1 MLVLSFSCVPNNKL
15 HFKAHT
21 EIDFKLSGNWIF
33 INLKL
38 NQTDSLKFIIDSGV
52 DETIINT
59 RTAKLLKYKFDKKGS
74 FSGALKTDSVYYSE
88 NNTIFIG
95 NLKLDSLILVQIP
108 LENLEQ
114 TFGVTIDGFIGEAL
128 FKKYIVNIDFVRE
141 KIQLYKDN
149 IDFEQKDSLF
159 PIDFNII
166 NKCPVITTSFILY
179 NNDSMLGNFMVD
191 LGYRNAIA
199 FNNPFIKKNKL
210 LSKLEKF
217 YIFNATG
224 VIGAEK
230 SYKTRMKTLKF
241 GNQQL
246 DSIPYM
252 LSLSDEGT
260 LSSDDYDGII
270 GMDILTRFASIGID
284 YKNKKMYLGKY
295 IYKSDSI
302 YSEVNCS
309 GIELKKII
317 GTSKVIIN
325 AVYENSPA
333 SEAGLKEGDELIA
346 IKGIEVNNYELT
358 EIKKILRLKGKT
370 IDLSVK
376 RANKILLF
384 KINLRELI

>member
-1 MLVLSFSCVPNNKL
+1 
-15 HFKAHT
+15 
-21 EIDFKLSGNWIF
+21 
-33 INLKL
+33 
-38 NQTDSLKFIIDSGV
+38 
-52 DETIINT
+52 
-59 RTAKLLKYKFDKKGS
+59 
-74 FSGALKTDSVYYSE
+74 
-88 NNTIFIG
+88 
-95 NLKLDSLILVQIP
+95 
-108 LENLEQ
+108 
-114 TFGVTIDGFIGEAL
+114 
-128 FKKYIVNIDFVRE
+128 
-141 KIQLYKDN
+141 
-149 IDFEQKDSLF
+149 
-159 PIDFNII
+159 
-166 NKCPVITTSFILY
+166 
-179 NNDSMLGNFMVD
+179 MLGNFMID

-217 YIFNATG
+217 YTFNATG

-241 GNQQL
+241 GKQQM

-260 LSSDDYDGII
+260 LSSNDYDGII

-284 YKNKKMYLGKY
+284 YKNNKMYLGKY

-333 SEAGLKEGDELIA
+333 SEVGLKEGDELIA

-358 EIKKILRLKGKT
+358 EIKKILRLKGKK
-370 IDLSVK
+370 IDLNVK

>member
-1 MLVLSFSCVPNNKL
+1 MLVLFFSCVPNTKL
-15 HFKAHT
+15 HLKAPT

-108 LENLEQ
+108 LENLEE

-141 KIQLYKDN
+141 KIQLYKDS

-166 NKCPVITTSFILY
+166 NKCPVINTSFILY
-179 NNDSMLGNFMVD
+179 NNDSMLGNFMID

-217 YIFNATG
+217 YTFNATG

-241 GNQQL
+241 GKQQM

-260 LSSDDYDGII
+260 LSSNDYDGII

-284 YKNKKMYLGKY
+284 YKNNKMYLGKY

-333 SEAGLKEGDELIA
+333 SEVGLKEGDELIA

-358 EIKKILRLKGKT
+358 EIKKILRLKGKK
-370 IDLSVK
+370 IDLNVK